1 MSSDKPR
8 NRTARLTVGAASA
21 ALLVTAIAVTAQ
33 DVSAAPAPGPGF
45 TLHTITQKV
54 SLTDGGPADQ
64 TLSAVEYQPSH
75 ARVKGIQVM
84 IPGVTYDHRY
94 FDLKTNR
101 GWISQA
107 RKAAKDGWITVAV
120 DRLGT
125 GGSSSP
131 AADQL
136 NGTTHSATIHQLI
149 TKLRTDHRGLPVA
162 LVGHSMGS
170 VVAIQEAASYKD
182 VDAVVVTGFM
192 HHTGSGQLLFNA
204 AIHPAAED
212 AAFAGRAIPDGSL
225 TTRDGMRQLLYW
237 PFNADLSTVKA
248 DDAVKQIAT
257 PGEFTSFGDEV
268 NDDTYG
274 KNVNVPVLSLV
285 GQHDGLYFDP
295 ADLNTTL
302 KAETAAY
309 PASPDV
315 DVKAIPGAGHNLALQ
330 RNADSITNIINKWLS
345 RKL

>member
-1 MSSDKPR
+1 MSSTKPR
-8 NRTARLTVGAASA
+8 NPVALFTVGAVSA
-21 ALLVTAIAVTAQ
+21 ALLVTAVTVAPQ
-33 DVSAAPAPGPGF
+33 NASAASERASGV
-45 TLHTITQKV
+45 TRHTITEKV
-54 SLTDGGPADQ
+54 SLTGSGPADQ
-64 TLSAVEYQPSH
+64 TVSAVEYRPTR
-75 ARVKGIQVM
+75 ARVRGIQVM

-94 FDLKTNR
+94 FDLVTDR
-101 GWISQA
+101 GRISQA
-107 RKAAKDGWITVAV
+107 REAAEDGWITVAV

-125 GGSSSP
+125 GNSSRP
-131 AADQL
+131 AADEL
-136 NGTTHSATIHQLI
+136 NSTTHSATIHQLV
-149 TKLRTDHRGLPVA
+149 TKLKAAHKGLPVA

-170 VVAIQEAASYKD
+170 VVAIQEAATYRD

-192 HHTGSGQLLFNA
+192 HHAGAGQLLFNA
-204 AIHPAAED
+204 AMHPAAED
-212 AAFAGRAIPDGSL
+212 AAFTDRAIPDGSL

-248 DDAVKQIAT
+248 DDAAKQTAT
-257 PGEFTSFGDEV
+257 IGEFTSFGDEQS
-268 NDDTYG
+268 NDAYG
-274 KNVNVPVLSLV
+274 KSVDVPLLSLV

-295 ADLNTTL
+295 SDLDKTL

-330 RNADSITNIINKWLS
+330 RNADSTTNTIDTWLS